1 MFKNKTMKN
10 IFLLSLTFALF
21 FVGCSSSSDNNRK
34 IQDEMIAIHD
44 EVMPMMGTFVRDIQ
58 KIDSILLNIDEYKTQ
73 NPTLDTAELTEL
85 RDRLETT
92 HDSMNDWMH
101 DLNLNFEGKSDD
113 QIKAYL
119 EVEKDKI
126 QDINNEFIEVSDV
139 AKQTLSKYQL

>member
-73 NPTLDTAELTEL
+73 NPRLDTAELTQL